1 MKLLIAAFFAGH
13 ALIHLSYLT
22 PAPPRTAG
30 GARMALR
37 DGPIISRGIDMTA
50 PAAAALTD
58 DVVLCEGVL
67 HPVVAGRVACPQR
80 DAPTR
85 VKHCDECHLLTWRS
99 DDRLQPSDCSTESTA
114 DR

>member
-22 PAPPRTAG
+22 PAPARTAG

-37 DGPIISRGIDMTA
+37 DGPIMARGIDMTA

-80 DAPTR
+80 HAPTR

-99 DDRLQPSDCSTESTA
+99 DDRLQPSDCSTESTE